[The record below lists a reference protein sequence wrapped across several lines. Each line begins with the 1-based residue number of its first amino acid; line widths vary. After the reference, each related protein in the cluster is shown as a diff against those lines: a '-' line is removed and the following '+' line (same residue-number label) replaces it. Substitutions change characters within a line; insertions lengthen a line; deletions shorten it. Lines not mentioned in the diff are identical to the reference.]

1 MTIRYFDCQGRQ
13 LSYEELRALN
23 ITTPVMEHIVAT
35 VVQRANTRLES
46 ESVSNLDKRVDGINL
61 V

>member
-13 LSYEELRALN
+13 LSYEELRRLN
-23 ITTPVMEHIVAT
+23 ITTPIMEHIVAT
-35 VVQRANTRLES
+35 VAQRIGAVAAV
-46 ESVSNLDKRVDGINL
+46 ESVSSLDKQVDGGKN

>member
-13 LSYEELRALN
+13 LSYEELRKLN
-23 ITTPVMEHIVAT
+23 ITTPIMEHIVAT
-35 VVQRANTRLES
+35 VAQRINAGSET
-46 ESVSNLDKRVDGINL
+46 ESVSSLDKQVDGAKL

>member
-13 LSYEELRALN
+13 LSYEELRKLN
-23 ITTPVMEHIVAT
+23 ITTPIMEHIVAT
-35 VVQRANTRLES
+35 VAQRINAGSEA
-46 ESVSNLDKRVDGINL
+46 ESVSNSDKQVDGAKL